1 MEELHGI
8 CVFWHFLSKIGCQ
21 KYGASIPVVQRRT
34 LSLSLSLFNVVFFS
48 EETQKY
54 SEPDSQTLEWR
65 LKP

>member
-1 MEELHGI
+1 MESVFSGIFWVRLVAKNMVPLSLWYNAELS
-8 CVFWHFLSKIGCQ
+8 LS
-21 KYGASIPVVQRRT
+21 